1 MIVKKNKIEVEL
13 LLKTIAKLQAQNLE
27 FTDKNNKEC
36 NDISM
41 FVYSLNPIK
50 N

>member
-13 LLKTIAKLQAQNLE
+13 LLKTIAKLRAQNLE

-36 NDISM
+36 NDLSM
-41 FVYSLNPIK
+41 FVYSLNLIK